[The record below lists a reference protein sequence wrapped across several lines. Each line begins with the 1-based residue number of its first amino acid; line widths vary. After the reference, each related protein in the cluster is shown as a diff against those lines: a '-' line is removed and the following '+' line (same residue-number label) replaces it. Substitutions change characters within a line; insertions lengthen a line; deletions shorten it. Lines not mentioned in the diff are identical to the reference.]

1 MAIEVL
7 LRGVRGGTIV
17 ARLRPQVEALR
28 RLRNEGSQIVR
39 VEHVHVNEGGQVVTG
54 NVKSSGSERAG
65 RCECGRGIRTDTSQ
79 PRVTHPSRP
88 RAAQPSIS

>member
-1 MAIEVL
+1 MAIAQAILDRTVEVS

-54 NVKSSGSERAG
+54 NVKSSGSESAEGVSAG
-65 RCECGRGIRTDTSQ
+65 GGYAPIR
-79 PRVTHPSRP
+79 PNRV
-88 RAAQPSIS
+88 